1 MELRIAPTTKANWKA
16 ALTQLPAAEARI
28 FVYDCKREG
37 KVSGLE
43 AKKNRFVAAQ
53 PSTRSRIPTCLKLCF
68 SAENVRL
75 KINGML
81 CCCVSEAW

>member
-43 AKKNRFVAAQ
+43 AKKNPFRR
-53 PSTRSRIPTCLKLCF
+53 STAIDKKSY
-68 SAENVRL
+68 SNVL
-75 KINGML
+75 
-81 CCCVSEAW
+81 EALLLS